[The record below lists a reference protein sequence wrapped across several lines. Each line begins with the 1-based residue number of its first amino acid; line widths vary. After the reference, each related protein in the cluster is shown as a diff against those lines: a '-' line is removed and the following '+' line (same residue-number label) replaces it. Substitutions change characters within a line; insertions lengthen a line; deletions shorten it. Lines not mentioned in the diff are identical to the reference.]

1 MADYFDRNIRNFDIV
16 PADKLVNTHCIVVGV
31 GAIGRQVAIQLT
43 AMGVASLELVD
54 FDIVESVNLGPQGY
68 YESDLDTPKVSATAA
83 VCQQLNSS
91 ISLVLHQAP
100 FEESSI
106 NVKNAAVF
114 CCVDSIKARNII
126 WKMSKR
132 KKQFWVDGRMLGEV
146 MRVLT
151 SDGEYDKYYQ
161 STLFAEKEAVRGR
174 CTAKA
179 TIYTSNVIAGIM
191 LSQFTRWLRGDY
203 FHEDILLNLST
214 MDMDFPATAQVF
226 A

>member
-1 MADYFDRNIRNFDIV
+1 MTDYFDRNLRNFDIV
-16 PADKLVNTHCIVVGV
+16 PSDKLANINCIVVGV

-43 AMGVASLELVD
+43 AMGVTSLELVD

-68 YESDLDTPKVSATAA
+68 YESDLNTPKVIATAT
-83 VCQQLNSS
+83 VCQQLNNSVALKVCQS
-91 ISLVLHQAP
+91 P
-100 FEESSI
+100 FEEASI
-106 NVKNAAVF
+106 DVKNAAVF
-114 CCVDSIKARNII
+114 CCVDSIKARNNI

-146 MRVLT
+146 IRVLT
-151 SDGEYDKYYQ
+151 SAGEHDTYYQ

-179 TIYTSNVIAGIM
+179 TIYTSNVIAGMM

-214 MDMDFPATAQVF
+214 MDMDFPATAPVF